1 MQQQYENEQVL
12 KVRCEGAGEPTGRQP
27 AGAWSDVEREVGRAG
42 VRRKLMPGQPWFLLP
57 VQNAWHPSCITSIP
71 GPTRGRAE
79 PHVYVP
85 AIPRPSVQHIHT
97 CTCVHAHMLQE
108 LELLQDDTNVYKLIG
123 PVLVKQVGGLGL
135 RCLRPFDA

>member
-1 MQQQYENEQVL
+1 M
-12 KVRCEGAGEPTGRQP
+12 
-27 AGAWSDVEREVGRAG
+27 
-42 VRRKLMPGQPWFLLP
+42 FLP
-57 VQNAWHPSCITSIP
+57 
-71 GPTRGRAE
+71 
-79 PHVYVP
+79 
-85 AIPRPSVQHIHT
+85 IPRPSVQHIHT